1 MGRLNG
7 ARYAGN
13 RLELFIDLS
22 RSFTVW
28 CRRHTG
34 ALRVVW
40 SLLLC
45 GLGWLLVARLATL
58 ADLKQAWSQSL
69 GLGFPLLLL
78 LALPAVSHFI
88 KMLGWRSLL
97 PPELRPRLATAY
109 ATFVAAQGV
118 NELGF
123 SVLGE
128 PLKIWVLPPDARAI
142 GLRAVLA
149 DNLAALA
156 ALFAVIASL
165 SRLGAGASAPL
176 LRAWLALPCAALV
189 VLVLWRARRERWSG
203 LLSAF
208 AAHYCGKLWL
218 VVELGLGLHFLG
230 QPALAQAPTLA
241 LAWLGAAAIGAP
253 VPGQLGVVEAALV
266 KTGASLGLAVTSLLA
281 LALVRRLR
289 SLVWVV
295 VGLLLAARMVGKRTE
310 GKRHVSTAVA

>member
-1 MGRLNG
+1 M
-7 ARYAGN
+7 
-13 RLELFIDLS
+13 
-22 RSFTVW
+22 
-28 CRRHTG
+28 G
-34 ALRVVW
+34 ALRVTW
-40 SLLLC
+40 SLLLF
-45 GLGWLLVARLATL
+45 GLGGVLLARLTTL
-58 ADLKQAWSQSL
+58 ADLKQAWSRSL
-69 GLGFPLLLL
+69 GLGLPLLLL
-78 LALPAVSHFI
+78 LALPAVSHFV

-97 PPELRPRLATAY
+97 PAQVRPPLTTAY
-109 ATFVAAQGV
+109 ATFIAAQGV

-128 PLKIWVLPPDARAI
+128 PLKIWVLPRDARAT

-165 SRLGAGASAPL
+165 SRLGAGVGSPG
-176 LRAWLALPCAALV
+176 LRAGIGLSCVALV
-189 VLVLWRARRERWSG
+189 VLVLWRARREGWSG

-208 AAHYCGKLWL
+208 VAHYCGKLWL
-218 VVELGLGLHFLG
+218 VVELGLGLYFLG

-266 KTGASLGLAVTSLLA
+266 KTGTSLGLALSSLLS
-281 LALVRRLR
+281 LALVRRVR

-295 VGLLLAARMVGKRTE
+295 VGLLLAARIISKKTE
-310 GKRHVSTAVA
+310 GERHVSTAIA